1 MASQSAV
8 GYATHPQP
16 LKPDQYHGP
25 SLTYQGWSLCIQNN
39 YSPSSIASL
48 VTLLYCLAVSVELGD
63 LSWLYEMFNVHLVVY
78 KLDLVGCRA
87 AKHGGLELGFDR
99 SFSFCSES
107 SLRSVIRLRG

>member
-8 GYATHPQP
+8 GYANHAQT

-25 SLTYQGWSLCIQNN
+25 SLTYQDWPLCIQNT

-48 VTLLYCLAVSVELGD
+48 VRLFYCLVVSVELGD
-63 LSWLYEMFNVHLVVY
+63 LSWLYELFNVRLVVY
-78 KLDLVGCRA
+78 KLDLVSCRA
-87 AKHGGLELGFDR
+87 AKHGGLELGFAL

-107 SLRSVIRLRG
+107 SLRSVIGLRG